1 MFNDDAEK
9 NSSMKNLAREIR
21 RLFDFEYAQPLYD
34 LAFLLEIDA
43 KAKNEKIPKYRTLAL
58 WKAAI
63 SFDSYES
70 RIANWLEGHLV
81 DDDLDQVP
89 SNRIKQH
96 LQTIRESGTL
106 PELESLKSKPNYKRA
121 LDLRCVRGFGPA
133 LIVEYL
139 ALESL
144 TEELLR
150 KNERSTGKA
159 RPENLK
165 SFDIESAGHWQCP
178 HVLEPLLRI
187 LSCFEE
193 KYPKYATWQFQ
204 TDFDLLSPITGK
216 FEVGFHSSDQSKF
229 KRRLNSVIKQDVM
242 FSKAGRARDFE
253 FQHCLGWW
261 VKFNSCESD
270 QETTD
275 LGQLRIRSQYSTAD
289 SALKIKSD
297 LHMHSTWSDGA
308 ASIKSM
314 ATAANEI
321 GHEFI
326 AITDHSRTCKLQRGL
341 NPIEWLRQANAIQ
354 SLKSTTKVVHGIE
367 VDILNDGSL
376 DLPLNI
382 LRAADVV
389 VGSVHSSWTQSKE
402 KNTNRLVNAVQTGC
416 IDIIGHPTSAL
427 TGKPGVPNYVRQKA
441 DVDWCEVFK
450 ICASWQVALEFNCFP
465 SRFDLPLE
473 MLEQAIEA
481 GCWISFGSD
490 AHARSHLSNINYA
503 YEVVSRLNTD
513 NILNTLSLTRFRK
526 WKRDAIKKRAKLSPE
541 WGAKIQGDLF
551 ASDDPVQEINARLAP
566 NPKIPN
572 GSTIVGIDLTAG
584 VKATGVAFLKDACVE
599 TCSLTTDEELL
610 EYVTTMKPAIVSID
624 SPLGLPGG
632 GSEIQKEAGIVRMA
646 EHDLS
651 SIGIPS
657 YPALIDSMRDL
668 TLRGIR
674 LRKEFEKLDFAPT
687 VIESYP
693 GAAQDILCLPRKQRG
708 LELLK
713 DGLKGLGLT
722 GPGVESDSHD
732 EIDAITSALVGRYF
746 EAGRYEPMGIPSE
759 AQLIVPKH
767 CILDFDSP
775 PVICLAGH
783 SGVGKSVVGR
793 YLATIYGFEWIKTR
807 NLIRD
812 LLIEDCA
819 KPASKRL
826 FDQDVDPT
834 NIQEVHLREFGFLIK
849 KKYEQKPLREYLAR
863 KLNEHEVPVVVD
875 AIRAPDDVSS
885 NDLNRPVYTWYL
897 TAKES
902 LSKKRIEERAKKDST
917 RTIGKAKLDRTVHEA
932 DFEISSVIENNG
944 SLEDLR
950 WQIDDVLFS
959 AVKII
964 K

>member
-1 MFNDDAEK
+1 MIGVTK
-9 NSSMKNLAREIR
+9 EIR
-21 RLFDFEYAQPLYD
+21 QLFDFEYAQPLYD

-43 KAKNEKIPKYRTLAL
+43 KVKNEKAPKYRTFAL

-63 SFDSYES
+63 SLDSYES
-70 RIANWLEGHLV
+70 RISQWLDGDLI
-81 DDDLDQVP
+81 DGDLDQVP

-96 LQTIRESGTL
+96 LQTIRETGTL
-106 PELESLKSKPNYKRA
+106 PELEELKSNRNYARA
-121 LDLRCVRGFGPA
+121 LGLRSLRGLGPVQ
-133 LIVEYL
+133 IVEAL
-139 ALESL
+139 AFDSP
-144 TEELLR
+144 TEEWLD
-150 KNERSTGKA
+150 KSERSTGLA
-159 RPENLK
+159 RPEILK
-165 SFDIESAGHWQCP
+165 SFDNEFAGRWQCP

-187 LSCFEE
+187 LSCFEK
-193 KYPKYATWQFQ
+193 KYPEYATWRFQ
-204 TDFDLLSPITGK
+204 SEVDLLRPLIGK
-216 FEVGFHSSDQSKF
+216 FEMGYGSSDPSKF
-229 KRRLNSVIKQDVM
+229 KRRLNSVVKQDVM
-242 FSKAGRARDFE
+242 FVKTNGTRDIE
-253 FQHCLGWW
+253 YQHRLGWC
-261 VKFNSCESD
+261 VKFTGCESD
-270 QETTD
+270 QETISLSRLKD
-275 LGQLRIRSQYSTAD
+275 ESQYSAKD
-289 SALKIKSD
+289 NSLKIQSD

-308 ASIKSM
+308 ASIESM
-314 ATAANEI
+314 AAAASKI

-354 SLKSTTKVVHGIE
+354 SLDSPTKVIHGIE
-367 VDILNDGSL
+367 VDILKDGSL

-402 KNTNRLVNAVQTGC
+402 KNTDRLVNAVQTGC
-416 IDIIGHPTSAL
+416 IDIVGHPTSAL
-427 TGKPGVPNYVRQKA
+427 TGKPGVPNFIRQKA
-441 DVDWCEVFK
+441 DVDWSEVFK
-450 ICASWQVALEFNCFP
+450 TCAAWQVALEFNCFP
-465 SRFDLPLE
+465 SRFDLPLD
-473 MLEQAIEA
+473 MLEQAIQA

-513 NILNTLSLTRFRK
+513 NILNTLSLTEFRK
-526 WKRDAIKKRAKLSPE
+526 WKRDANKKRAKLCPE
-541 WGAKIQGDLF
+541 SRAKTQGDLF
-551 ASDDPVQEINARLAP
+551 ASNNPVQEIGARLAAT
-566 NPKIPN
+566 PKIPN

-584 VKATGVAFLKDACVE
+584 VKATGVAFLKDDCVE
-599 TCSLTTDEELL
+599 TCSLTTDKELL
-610 EYVTTMKPAIVSID
+610 EYVTTVKPAIVSID

-632 GSEIQKEAGIVRMA
+632 GAEIQKEAGIVRMA

-657 YPALIDSMRDL
+657 YPALIDSMREL

-674 LRKEFEKLDFAPT
+674 LRKEIEQLDFAPT

-713 DGLKGLGLT
+713 DGLKGLGLK

-746 EAGRYEPMGIPSE
+746 EAGQYEPMGIPSE

-783 SGVGKSVVGR
+783 SGVGKSVVAR

-807 NLIRD
+807 NLIRE
-812 LLIEDCA
+812 LLIEDCE

-826 FDQDVDPT
+826 FDQNVDPT
-834 NIQEVHLREFGFLIK
+834 DIKETHLREFGFTIK
-849 KKYEQKPLREYLAR
+849 EKYKQKPLREFLAR
-863 KLNEHEVPVVVD
+863 KLGDQEVPVVVD
-875 AIRAPDDVSS
+875 AIRDPDDVSS
-885 NDLNRPVYTWYL
+885 GALNRPVYTWYM

-902 LSKKRIEERAKKDST
+902 LSEKRIDERAKKDST
-917 RTIGKAKLDRTVHEA
+917 RTTGKAKLDKTVHEA

-950 WQIDDVLFS
+950 WRIDDELFS
-959 AVKII
+959 VVKII
-964 K
+964 S